1 MNQIWLELVRQQSK
15 FFLESHL
22 VLATSMNSLSRL
34 FMGLSLVI
42 FFLQELLIS
51 FGFFFPLVI
60 FSWVFLTLQVLE
72 ISR

>member
-1 MNQIWLELVRQQSK
+1 MNQIWLELVREQSK
-15 FFLESHL
+15 FFFESHL

-51 FGFFFPLVI
+51 FGFFFRLVI